1 MITTS
6 IKRSFVLLF
15 FCIALFGADT
25 NDTLINA
32 NQQIYKNLLQTLS
45 IEKSTSDEIALQKA
59 LIYKLMSIDINA
71 TEKVVSVA
79 VLKNANAYGLL
90 FDRYMNNAVKK
101 NTFVKKIV
109 QIKEKL
115 KILKNDIDKTNSN
128 NPSLLTLQLQ
138 DAFYNKSILQ
148 YQKQISIID
157 AEMKSI
163 ENSLDTSVKNL
174 DFDTQGLPQK
184 IETSQ
189 RDSGKFKN
197 EIDRLEIEKERLE
210 LINKTGARIKT
221 INEKIDQEKK
231 SYNASVLK
239 TVVYLFLQFS
249 DELKNKDKKV
259 FATADKIT
267 AQISKLEF
275 SESLKSDV
283 ISLISAMEKHYL
295 GTIKVITGSTMQEFK
310 NLMSGFWRIIIEP
323 IFKINGTPVSIFKMV
338 IAVLIFVIGFMI
350 GGFYKA
356 NIKRIAPNN
365 IMINESTRMILS
377 SIGYY
382 VILIISF
389 FAALNVLGINL
400 SSIALVAGALSVG
413 IGFGLQNIV
422 SNFISGIIIMFERS
436 IKVGDYIELSN
447 DLKGHV
453 SGIHMRATT
462 INTNSNIDVIVPN
475 QNFVQNNVINWTM
488 NDDIRSFQIPF
499 GVAYGTKPEHVIK
512 VIEEA
517 VKNSKFK
524 DVINTKDRHVSVIM
538 TNMNNS
544 SVDYELF
551 VWIKGPEILYPKSTI
566 SRFLIVI
573 YNALYENGIE
583 IPFPQQDLHIRS
595 IDKEVRFPFFL
606 EKP

>member
-551 VWIKGPEILYPKSTI
+551 VWIKGPEILYPKSTV